1 MDSDFL
7 LKSAAF
13 LGSTGV
19 GAGAFGAHSL
29 KNVLQ
34 QKPNGLDNW
43 KTAVMYQLIQA
54 TTLLALS
61 AVSKAASSHDKS
73 DATKSTS
80 LSSQHYD
87 KCGKIIAAGTVMF
100 SGSIYGLVLDK
111 GPKKILGPM
120 TPIGGLFMMIGWAM
134 IGFAP

>member
-54 TTLLALS
+54 TALLALS
-61 AVSKAASSHDKS
+61 AVSKAASSES
-73 DATKSTS
+73 DVTKSIS
-80 LSSQHYD
+80 ASSQHYD
-87 KCGKIIAAGTVMF
+87 KCGKIITAGTVMF

-120 TPIGGLFMMIGWAM
+120 TP
-134 IGFAP
+134 